1 MISQWFLDDNDADE
15 GNIIQGGEKPAGEIE
30 ESGGSESDY
39 KPTGSDAGDEDEG
52 DVEGVEYEADE
63 QQSTP
68 VGRKVKEKKK
78 EKPGIITRRLI
89 QDQQS
94 KTAVK
99 HDHAHA
105 LLKRKSS
112 LNSHT

>member
-1 MISQWFLDDNDADE
+1 LNSRWFLDDNDADE
-15 GNIIQGGEKPAGEIE
+15 DNIVPGEKPAGEIE

-39 KPTGSDAGDEDEG
+39 KPSDAGDEDEG
-52 DVEGVEYEADE
+52 DVEEVEFEADE
-63 QQSTP
+63 QQSMP
-68 VGRKVKEKKK
+68 VARKVKEKKK
-78 EKPGIITRRLI
+78 EKPGIITRREIRLI

-112 LNSHT
+112 NLHT